1 MKTLFLTCLFCFLA
15 FSGYSEKRICLN
27 AIYLCLEGS
36 QEPQERDAIKQRVQA
51 HRIAF
56 FTERLALTPAEAER
70 FWPLYN
76 TYRNEHE
83 RLTAEFVQQTR
94 RRRGNSGQSEFD
106 VSNLSDAEARRLVND
121 RAKKIDLERKFH
133 NDLTRL
139 FSPQRVLAFYD
150 AERSFQRELINTRN
164 QVGGR
169 VIIMGTDVRSRE
181 GRERGGQNN
190 NP

>member
-164 QVGGR
+164 QEGGR

>member
-1 MKTLFLTCLFCFLA
+1 MKTSFLICLFCFLA
-15 FSGYSEKRICLN
+15 FSGYSEKRTCLN
-27 AIYLCLEGS
+27 AINFCLEEAL
-36 QEPQERDAIKQRVQA
+36 QEPQEREAIKQRVQA

-83 RLTAEFVQQTR
+83 RLTSEFVQKTR
-94 RRRGNSGQSEFD
+94 RRRGNNESYVFD
-106 VSNLSDAEARRLVND
+106 VSNMSDAEARKLVND
-121 RAKKIDLERKFH
+121 RAKLIDLDRKFH
-133 NDLTRL
+133 NDLTKL

-164 QVGGR
+164 QEGGR
-169 VIIMGTDVRSRE
+169 VIIMGTDIRGRE
-181 GRERGGQNN
+181 GRERRGPNN
-190 NP
+190 